1 MTDIFREVDEDIR
14 NARYLKLWKRYG
26 RYVVGAAALVVLA
39 TAGTVAWRD
48 YDASQQEG
56 RSAAFSRAMT
66 FAESGAHGAAL
77 TAFGNLAEQGGAGYG
92 VLARFQQAAALIATG
107 ARVDAVAVYDGMAA
121 DGSVAPL
128 LRDLAAFYAALHL
141 MDTAESS
148 ELERRLDP
156 LTGDD
161 NPWRYSARELTALVA
176 LRAGQT
182 ENARILYK
190 ALVDDPVVPPAMRAR
205 AAELLSSLGGP
216 VLAGPGE

>member
-1 MTDIFREVDEDIR
+1 
-14 NARYLKLWKRYG
+14 
-26 RYVVGAAALVVLA
+26 
-39 TAGTVAWRD
+39 
-48 YDASQQEG
+48 
-56 RSAAFSRAMT
+56 MT

-107 ARVDAVAVYDGMAA
+107 ASVDAVAVYDGVAA

-128 LRDLAAFYAALHL
+128 LRDLAAFYAVLHL
-141 MDTAESS
+141 MDTAGSS

-156 LTGDD
+156 LIGDD
-161 NPWRYSARELTALVA
+161 NPWRYSARELAALVA

-182 ENARILYK
+182 EKARKLYK
-190 ALVDDPVVPPAMRAR
+190 ALVDDPVVPTAMRAR

-216 VLAGPGE
+216 VMAEPDD